1 MELRRTQRQ
10 ALRTQSLNQI
20 SRMGMLA
27 GLFREGVSRRPSKA
41 GVTGWK
47 RILHVIRF
55 LQFSYTGKLC
65 HRHGISSIDKN
76 SSARTR
82 MQAYLFKRHDFVLM
96 AKCGD
101 QWRGEDIEQKSGRV
115 AGVDLPDRT

>member
-1 MELRRTQRQ
+1 
-10 ALRTQSLNQI
+10 
-20 SRMGMLA
+20 MLT

-47 RILHVIRF
+47 RLLYVIRF
-55 LQFSYTGKLC
+55 LQFFYTGKLR
-65 HRHGISSIDKN
+65 HRHGSGSIDIN

-82 MQAYLFKRHDFVLM
+82 MQAYLFKRHGLVLT

-115 AGVDLPDRT
+115 AGVDLPDRA